1 MTRITNYLDF
11 KNRLA
16 TLPLR
21 AQRQLAATF
30 IGEVLDLAKDPRI
43 RHAVEVAAKGDATAE
58 ELAATHHAV
67 HAIYVESNPQSD
79 LLEMDFARQAAHF
92 VTAACLVSLSPAD
105 SKAAPAHLAQK
116 VAMYCRM
123 ARTCSSM
130 RHDDDTPDFSALG
143 SVVERLVEGQYRQ
156 AEAFEAAQN
165 LGLGV
170 SLVSTGRIG

>member
-11 KNRLA
+11 KNRLGA
-16 TLPLR
+16 LPLR

-43 RHAVEVAAKGDATAE
+43 RHAVEVAAKGD
-58 ELAATHHAV
+58 ATHHAV

-116 VAMYCRM
+116 VAMSCRM